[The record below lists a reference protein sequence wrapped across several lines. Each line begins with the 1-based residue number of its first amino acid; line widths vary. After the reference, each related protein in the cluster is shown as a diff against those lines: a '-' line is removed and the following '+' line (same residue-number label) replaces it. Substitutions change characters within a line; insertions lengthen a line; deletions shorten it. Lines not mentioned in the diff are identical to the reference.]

1 MSKLNKSESNE
12 QNSNEKKI
20 FEILH
25 KKEEISIIS
34 NNKGKFQKSK
44 NSQIIQFKC
53 FYCKNPYNNINRFE
67 THMRLHVSYN
77 RF

>member
-53 FYCKNPYNNINRFE
+53 FYCKNQYNNINRFE